1 MFPILLCQPFPDN
14 ALYSNSS
21 SSFLIRTS
29 LVHIKWFTDM
39 FLQIVSYML
48 YVLLLPMNKP
58 ALHMAL
64 DQRNFL
70 DLLFWRNS
78 THLREFLQAFLDFFF
93 SCVLT
98 CSSWW
103 CILMGTFSNCLSFR
117 SVESH
122 LSVTALT
129 LSICGSWV
137 EIIRMSRIFSTFRT
151 ISSILGFTTFLHCIV
166 ER

>member
-1 MFPILLCQPFPDN
+1 MFSILLSQPFFDS
-14 ALYSNSS
+14 ALYGDSS
-21 SSFLIRTS
+21 SSNLIRTS
-29 LVHIKWFTDM
+29 LVLLKWFTDM
-39 FLQIVSYML
+39 FLQIVSHML
-48 YVLLLPMNKP
+48 YVLLLPVDKP

-70 DLLFWRNS
+70 DLLFWRNP
-78 THLREFLQAFLDFFF
+78 THLRELLQTFLDFFF
-93 SCVLT
+93 SRVLT

-137 EIIRMSRIFSTFRT
+137 EIIRMPRISSSFRT
-151 ISSILGFTTFLHCIV
+151 ISCILGFTTFLHCIV